1 VPRGGGPGGVS
12 GGPGWVWVWGWAASW
27 AFSLQA
33 VPVDGQRGRAHRSR
47 SDQLSTL
54 LPLAQGYCLSNLML
68 LLNLIEAW
76 GCPSLFLS
84 LCRLRATSPS
94 QGSRFDFSD
103 VCTADLQQ
111 RVHTNFI
118 HCPRPAA
125 ARLHFRNQN
134 RPRIFNA
141 LFSEKTRTRSLEA
154 RIHGGFHARA
164 AYADELSQGNVD
176 ERNIQVFCCIWS
188 VVADNLLVLLYV
200 TKS

>member
-1 VPRGGGPGGVS
+1 VGHELTSKGCETAAYPPAAAGELRPLSANGPRVGGLRWAAERGVPRGGGPGGVS

-94 QGSRFDFSD
+94 QGGG
-103 VCTADLQQ
+103 VQQQQ
-111 RVHTNFI
+111 RVGI
-118 HCPRPAA
+118 
-125 ARLHFRNQN
+125 
-134 RPRIFNA
+134 
-141 LFSEKTRTRSLEA
+141 
-154 RIHGGFHARA
+154 
-164 AYADELSQGNVD
+164 
-176 ERNIQVFCCIWS
+176 
-188 VVADNLLVLLYV
+188 
-200 TKS
+200 